1 MVTLDVLPAPTEL
14 DDVALIHSGVMAAL
28 LVGAKRACRS
38 QLLLFDHF
46 RPPTRWQR
54 TPRILPTP
62 KRETTQN
69 SPCLKHKLSP
79 SMRRPRLS
87 RADVA
92 AERPRRTATTSALT
106 LASIRIL
113 NGLCLVRTRCMMRS
127 VRT

>member
-1 MVTLDVLPAPTEL
+1 MGRWVCVSGKGGLTTLRMVTLDVLPAPTEL

-62 KRETTQN
+62 KRETTH
-69 SPCLKHKLSP
+69 PED
-79 SMRRPRLS
+79 RR
-87 RADVA
+87 
-92 AERPRRTATTSALT
+92 EG
-106 LASIRIL
+106 IL
-113 NGLCLVRTRCMMRS
+113 DPQTK
-127 VRT
+127 